1 MSSRI
6 SYVAIG
12 GLTAAFYVVFTFVS
26 AMVGLSS
33 GVIQC
38 RISEAL
44 CVMPMFN
51 SAAIPG
57 LTIGCFFANL
67 LVGGAF
73 LDGVLGAVATLIGAI
88 GTWLLRN
95 HRWIAPL
102 CPVVSNML
110 IIPFVLQFVYGIHD
124 LYWFL
129 VLTVGVGEFISAYL
143 LGQLVYSLIIQR
155 NLMSVEE

>member
-1 MSSRI
+1 MNPRI
-6 SYVAIG
+6 RYITIG
-12 GLTAAFYVVFTFVS
+12 GLTAAFYVILTFVS
-26 AMVGLSS
+26 ALLGLSS

-44 CVMPMFN
+44 CILPMFN
-51 SAAIPG
+51 SAAVPG

-73 LDGVLGAVATLIGAI
+73 LDGVLGAIATLIGAI
-88 GTWLLRN
+88 GTRLLRK

-102 CPVVSNML
+102 CPVVSNMF

-124 LYWFL
+124 FYWFL
-129 VLTVGVGEFISAYL
+129 VVTVGIGEFISAYA
-143 LGQLVYSLIIQR
+143 LGQWVYALIVHR